1 MAYERLP
8 LSDNLSVNEEG
19 RLFFAGADTRTLAE
33 KYGTPLYLMD
43 EDRIR
48 ANIRLYKDAFR
59 DLWPGEAEVLYA
71 SKACSFLEIC
81 RIAESEGISLD
92 AVSPGELLTAKKAGF
107 DLGRAYFQGNNKT
120 DEDIACAVEW
130 GVGTFV
136 TDNPEELSALEKEAA
151 RRGIRQKI
159 LLRLTPGVDCH
170 TYEAVNTGKVD
181 SKFGVA
187 IETGQAASFVREAL
201 ASAHLE
207 LLGFHCHVGSQVFD
221 EDVFER
227 TARIMLGFIASVRE
241 ETGYTARVLDLGGG
255 YGVRYV
261 DRDPAIDV
269 RKKIGDVSETIRETC
284 RELSLPLPRL
294 LMEPG
299 RSIVADAGLTLY
311 RTGSVKRIPG
321 YKNYL
326 SVDGGMGDNPRFA
339 LYGARYTVYPAEK
352 MREERDMICDL
363 VGRFCES
370 GDEIQRDIRMPRSME
385 RGDLVAVA
393 TTGAYNYS
401 MASLYNRVPR
411 PPVVMIRNGEDR
423 LVVRRETPED
433 LLALDL

>member
-8 LSDNLSVNEEG
+8 LCDNLSVSGEG
-19 RLFFAGADTRTLAE
+19 RLFFAGADTRVLAE

-43 EDRIR
+43 EDRLR
-48 ANIRLYKDAFR
+48 ANIRLYKEAFR

-71 SKACSFLEIC
+71 SKACSFKEIC
-81 RIAESEGISLD
+81 RIAESERISLD
-92 AVSPGELLTAKKAGF
+92 AVSLGELLTARQAGF
-107 DLGRAYFQGNNKT
+107 DLNRAYFQGNNKT
-120 DEDIACAVEW
+120 DEDIARAMDW

-136 TDNPEELSALEKEAA
+136 VDNPEELSALEKEAS
-151 RRGIRQKI
+151 RRGARQKI

-170 TYEAVNTGKVD
+170 TYEAINTGKVD

-187 IETGQAASFVREAL
+187 IETGQAEDFIRNAL
-201 ASAHLE
+201 AAAHLD
-207 LLGFHCHVGSQVFD
+207 LCGFHCHVGSQVFD

-227 TARIMLGFIASVRE
+227 TARIMLDFIALIRE
-241 ETGYTARVLDLGGG
+241 KTGYTARVLDLGGG

-261 DRDPAIDV
+261 DGDPAIDV
-269 RKKIGDVSETIRETC
+269 RKKIGDVSEAIRKICVEH
-284 RELSLPLPRL
+284 SLPLPRL

-299 RSIVADAGLTLY
+299 RSIVADGGLTLY

-352 MREERDMICDL
+352 MYEERDMVCDL

-401 MASLYNRVPR
+401 MASHYNRVPL

-433 LLALDL
+433 LIGLDL

>member
-8 LSDNLSVNEEG
+8 LCDNLSVSEEG
-19 RLFFAGADTRTLAE
+19 SLLFAGADTRKLAE

-48 ANIRLYKDAFR
+48 SNIRLYKEAFR
-59 DLWPGEAEVLYA
+59 EYWPGEAEILYA
-71 SKACSFLEIC
+71 SKACSFKEIC

-92 AVSPGELLTAKKAGF
+92 AVSLGELLTAKKAGF
-107 DLGRAYFQGNNKT
+107 DLRRAYFQGNNKT
-120 DEDIACAVEW
+120 DEDIARALDW
-130 GVGTFV
+130 GVGIFV
-136 TDNPEELSALEKEAA
+136 VDNPEELTALEKEAA
-151 RRGIRQKI
+151 RRNIRQKI

-187 IETGQAASFVREAL
+187 VETGQAEIFIRNAIGSE
-201 ASAHLE
+201 HLD
-207 LLGFHCHVGSQVFD
+207 LQGFHCHVGSQVFD

-227 TARIMLGFIASVRE
+227 TARIMLEFASVIRE
-241 ETGYTARVLDLGGG
+241 KTGYTAGVLDLGGG

-261 DRDPAIDV
+261 DSDPAIDV
-269 RKKIGDVSETIRETC
+269 RKKICNVAGEIQKVC
-284 RELSLPLPRL
+284 RELSFPLPRL

-311 RTGSVKRIPG
+311 RVGSVKHITG

-339 LYGARYTVYPAEK
+339 LYGARYTVYPAGKMFEEK
-352 MREERDMICDL
+352 DMVCDL

-370 GDEIQRDIRMPRSME
+370 GDEIQRDIRMPHSMT

-393 TTGAYNYS
+393 ITGAYNYS
-401 MASLYNRVPR
+401 MASHYNRIPR
-411 PPVVMIRNGEDR
+411 PPVVMLRGGKDR

-433 LLALDL
+433 LIEKDL